1 MARSGYEIRLDV
13 LRIAK
18 DLADDRYH
26 TTLHKKQEDANR
38 HFDSA
43 SMEEDSDATWCGYE
57 VPADNREA
65 ETLRLAKEFYAF
77 VEDK

>member
-26 TTLHKKQEDANR
+26 TTLQKKMDDATR
-38 HFDSA
+38 SYDLA
-43 SMEEDSDATWCGYE
+43 SMEDNDATWSGYE
-57 VPADNREA
+57 TPADNREA

>member
-26 TTLHKKQEDANR
+26 QEVGRRIDACSKNNT
-38 HFDSA
+38 D
-43 SMEEDSDATWCGYE
+43 YE
-57 VPADNREA
+57 LPADNRET
-65 ETLRLAKEFYAF
+65 ETLELANKFYSF
-77 VEDK
+77 VQESSVSD

>member
-26 TTLHKKQEDANR
+26 QEVGRRIDTSSKNN
-38 HFDSA
+38 
-43 SMEEDSDATWCGYE
+43 TGYE
-57 VPADNREA
+57 LPADNRED
-65 ETLRLAKEFYAF
+65 ETLKLANKFYSF
-77 VEDK
+77 VQESSISD

>member
-26 TTLHKKQEDANR
+26 QEVERRMHTSSQSNTD
-38 HFDSA
+38 
-43 SMEEDSDATWCGYE
+43 YE
-57 VPADNREA
+57 LPADNRED
-65 ETLRLAKEFYAF
+65 ETLKLANKFYSF
-77 VEDK
+77 VQESQNA

>member
-26 TTLHKKQEDANR
+26 QECGR
-38 HFDSA
+38 RMDS
-43 SMEEDSDATWCGYE
+43 SSRNNTDYE
-57 VPADNREA
+57 LPADNREN
-65 ETLRLAKEFYAF
+65 ETLELANKFYSF
-77 VEDK
+77 VQESSVSD

>member
-26 TTLHKKQEDANR
+26 QEVSRRIDASSKNNT
-38 HFDSA
+38 D
-43 SMEEDSDATWCGYE
+43 YKL
-57 VPADNREA
+57 PADNRET
-65 ETLRLAKEFYAF
+65 ETLKLASKFYSF
-77 VEDK
+77 VQESSVTD

>member
-26 TTLHKKQEDANR
+26 LECGRRINAAGNANT
-38 HFDSA
+38 D
-43 SMEEDSDATWCGYE
+43 YE
-57 VPADNREA
+57 LPADDRET
-65 ETLRLAKEFYAF
+65 ETLKLAEKFYSF
-77 VEDK
+77 VQESSVSD